1 MSDSSKSYLFAVVFE
16 LGKVGGGV
24 VRDSL
29 SLAARWL
36 ASLAEYRVEYG
47 S

>member
-1 MSDSSKSYLFAVVFE
+1 MSYLFAVVFE
-16 LGKVGGGV
+16 LGNVGGGV